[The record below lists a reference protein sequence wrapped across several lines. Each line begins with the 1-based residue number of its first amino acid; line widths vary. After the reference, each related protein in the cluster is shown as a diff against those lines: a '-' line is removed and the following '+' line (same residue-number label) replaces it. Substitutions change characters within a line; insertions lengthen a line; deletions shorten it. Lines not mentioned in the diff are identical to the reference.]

1 MSKTFL
7 GTKILDA
14 KRQNHF
20 GITRFFSAK
29 KLNLMR
35 ILDPKIVYP
44 KNFGLKKSGPNI
56 IGQKRFRVEK
66 NVVSMKLWPRKNFLS
81 ERILLFDSFVY
92 QIINSIIQLILKQ
105 DLVLSVKL

>member
-1 MSKTFL
+1 MLSKFFL
-7 GTKILDA
+7 GIKILDA

-44 KNFGLKKSGPNI
+44 KNFGLKK
-56 IGQKRFRVEK
+56 
-66 NVVSMKLWPRKNFLS
+66 
-81 ERILLFDSFVY
+81 
-92 QIINSIIQLILKQ
+92 
-105 DLVLSVKL
+105 